1 MSAGD
6 KKGDVN
12 HVNDKN
18 YNKINELIKFYGG
31 GDGSDAQLS
40 PVSEAASARLSETLR
55 EFDAL

>member
-1 MSAGD
+1 MSPSSVSVSLG
-6 KKGDVN
+6 
-12 HVNDKN
+12 
-18 YNKINELIKFYGG
+18 GG